1 MPLKFYFQLTEYISL
16 RLARKFIFNYK
27 FLLKYGKY
35 LPYFK
40 VNINQEGA
48 SQLVDRYV
56 ELLKT
61 HSADFFKLKDVRILE
76 IGAGTTNT
84 VGLLLAQ
91 KLGCTVDVCDPFVI
105 FDHIANKKN
114 ITHYGISDA
123 ALSLVKRIDK
133 PVEKEYDLIISNS
146 VLEHVE
152 DIDTFFKEMKQSL
165 KSNGKML
172 HIVDYRDHFFKY
184 PYFFLIFS
192 EKTWNRLLN
201 PGDLYRWRLD
211 DHISSAY
218 KNNLHVEILEQT
230 ILENELILIMKKIN
244 KLFLLKEKWK
254 ITEAAM
260 LVEIN

>member
-91 KLGCTVDVCDPFVI
+91 KLGSKVDVCDPFVI
-105 FDHIANKKN
+105 FDQIANKKN
-114 ITHYGISDA
+114 ITHYGISDSA
-123 ALSLVKRIDK
+123 VSLVKRIDK

-165 KSNGKML
+165 SANGKML
-172 HIVDYRDHFFKY
+172 HIIDYQDHFFKY
-184 PYFFLIFS
+184 PYFFLMFS
-192 EKTWNRLLN
+192 KKTWNTWLN

-211 DHISSAY
+211 DHLEAALKSKLTFDII
-218 KNNLHVEILEQT
+218 EINT
-230 ILENELILIMKKIN
+230 LENQYKYIEKKIHIDFKTKKYN
-244 KLFLLKEKWK
+244 HVSTASIILNL
-254 ITEAAM
+254 
-260 LVEIN
+260 

>member
-16 RLARKFIFNYK
+16 RLVRKFIFNYK

-105 FDHIANKKN
+105 FDQIANKKN

-165 KSNGKML
+165 SANGKML
-172 HIVDYRDHFFKY
+172 HIIDYQDHFFKY
-184 PYFFLIFS
+184 PYFFLMFS
-192 EKTWNRLLN
+192 KKTWNTWLN

-211 DHISSAY
+211 DH
-218 KNNLHVEILEQT
+218 LEAALKCKLAVDIIET
-230 ILENELILIMKKIN
+230 NSLENQYKFIEKKIHADFKTKKHN
-244 KLFLLKEKWK
+244 HVSTASIILNL
-254 ITEAAM
+254 
-260 LVEIN
+260 